1 MKMGSLR
8 VDRAGRLAYSI
19 PHLSAASGRCI
30 MFDLFSRQ
38 WIYMLLRCSYVMLR
52 QLWMTCAVSLIAG
65 VLLASAH
72 YSGQRK
78 PLSASPVRLPVLSFR
93 NISTPAKTDN
103 LAAGLAEELI
113 ATLGQYSDRILVL
126 ALSSSRLYAGTAK
139 RAAQAELSALVY
151 PATQYLFS
159 EYASG
164 GTAVALSNLNT
175 GSAGNNLGG
184 FVAGSPT
191 GGNEGAG
198 TVNVAAGYD
207 VNGKSIATCVE
218 GSAKV
223 INGISYSAC
232 YPGSSF
238 DVRANACLADAL
250 AQANGNNSG
259 ICDSTTEPTIVH
271 QYGQITVGNGSNVV
285 TWRLGTGLY
294 SMVKL
299 TGGTQYAVLQNGA
312 SSIICEGVQ
321 NSGCSFNNFSGTNGM
336 YALYGTGSSTGYRRL
351 DGVWFK
357 SIHGGTLASGHV
369 ALIEAGYDG
378 SLWANNQFIDD
389 ATTNVGNGTVAV
401 LGGNTLCCHSLFVNN
416 TFDSE
421 WGETAADIEQAGFN
435 QFNAVNFHDNT
446 FNTHGPTAT
455 GNPNILCHDNNPG
468 LRSVI
473 SFTGVTYMEGQSA
486 AMTAPF
492 IQDNGCRALE
502 FTGILE
508 AYPLAGRGSTAPIIA
523 VSNAFDTTL
532 NVGAVVAYQ
541 GSGKNPWTYPATIV
555 EQYNMT
561 TDCGSPPCAVAVTDS
576 AGNSPGYHSRTSQL
590 DNLTVGGNLVV
601 KALGSSTSPVCPNGT
616 GGALTTS
623 GCSDGANTSTGQ
635 QGFANARQSFTIAA
649 STTVGYVMSMSTTAD
664 KVQPAGLGSTNNVGI
679 ATTAGGTNAQ
689 LYVATQ
695 GKILA
700 VFDGTP
706 VVGDFA
712 CAPPTATGTVG
723 LAHDNG
729 TARCPAGQKLGVVTG
744 QVSGTGSGARATVLL
759 EIGN

>member
-1 MKMGSLR
+1 LTGN
-8 VDRAGRLAYSI
+8 RLAVPGEI
-19 PHLSAASGRCI
+19 
-30 MFDLFSRQ
+30 
-38 WIYMLLRCSYVMLR
+38 
-52 QLWMTCAVSLIAG
+52 
-65 VLLASAH
+65 
-72 YSGQRK
+72 
-78 PLSASPVRLPVLSFR
+78 
-93 NISTPAKTDN
+93 
-103 LAAGLAEELI
+103 
-113 ATLGQYSDRILVL
+113 
-126 ALSSSRLYAGTAK
+126 
-139 RAAQAELSALVY
+139 
-151 PATQYLFS
+151 
-159 EYASG
+159 
-164 GTAVALSNLNT
+164 
-175 GSAGNNLGG
+175 
-184 FVAGSPT
+184 VAGSPT

-198 TVNVAAGYD
+198 TVDVTTGYD
-207 VNGKSIATCVE
+207 VNENSIATCVG

-250 AQANGNNSG
+250 VLANGNNSG
-259 ICDSTTEPTIVH
+259 ICDSTTEPTIVR

-294 SMVKL
+294 SIVKL
-299 TGGTQYAVLQNGA
+299 TGGTHYAVLQNGA

-336 YALYGTGSSTGYRRL
+336 YALYGTGSATGYRRL

-421 WGETAADIEQAGFN
+421 WGETAADIEQTGFN

-446 FNTHGPTAT
+446 FNTHGKTAT

-486 AMTAPF
+486 AMTSPF

-508 AYPLAGRGSTAPIIA
+508 AYPIAGRGSTAPIIS
-523 VSNAFDTTL
+523 VSSAFDTTL

-541 GSGKNPWTYPATIV
+541 GSGTKTWTYPVTIV
-555 EQYNMT
+555 KQYNT
-561 TDCGSPPCAVAVTDS
+561 TADCSSPPCAVAVTDL

-590 DNLTVGGNLVV
+590 NNLTVGGNLVV
-601 KALGSSTSPVCPNGT
+601 KALGRSTSPVCPNGA

-623 GCSDGANTSTGQ
+623 GCREGANTSTAQ
-635 QGFANARQSFTIAA
+635 QVSAIVQRSFTIAA
-649 STTVGYVMSMSTTAD
+649 STSIGSVMSMTTKAD
-664 KVQPAGLGSTNNVGI
+664 EVQEAGLGSTNNVGI
-679 ATTAGGTNAQ
+679 ATTIGGTNAE
-689 LYVATQ
+689 LYVASQ
-695 GKILA
+695 GKVLTT
-700 VFDGTP
+700 FDGTP
-706 VVGDFA
+706 VVGDVA
-712 CAPPTATGTVG
+712 CAPPTSTGTVG

-729 TARCPAGQKLGVVTG
+729 KTACPAGQKLGVVTG
-744 QVSGTGSGARATVLL
+744 QVSGTGSGATATVLL